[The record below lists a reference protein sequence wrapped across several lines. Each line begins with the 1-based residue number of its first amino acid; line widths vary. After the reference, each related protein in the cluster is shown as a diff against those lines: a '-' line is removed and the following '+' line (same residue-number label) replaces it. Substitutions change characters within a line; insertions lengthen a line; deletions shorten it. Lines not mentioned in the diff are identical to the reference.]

1 MEIIKHKVVAVY
13 PNVFLTYTFKNGE
26 KGHLDISH
34 IHHLTDGVIE
44 SLVDEI
50 EMGDGDGEYN

>member
-50 EMGDGDGEYN
+50 EMGDGDG